1 MSKYFESA
9 LVGLVFSLSIS
20 YFMVTIGLVNQDTS
34 ISGQQLLLQF
44 IVAAIFGVVVGIST
58 LIFYIERFSYFTR
71 IAMHFI
77 FVIISSGVAGYYGK
91 WFEFGNISSML
102 NTFIFVVLIYIIIW
116 FFFYTKAKREI
127 REINELLEKRQEM

>member
-58 LIFYIERFSYFTR
+58 LIFYIERFSYFSR

-77 FVIISSGVAGYYGK
+77 FFIISSGVA
-91 WFEFGNISSML
+91 
-102 NTFIFVVLIYIIIW
+102 
-116 FFFYTKAKREI
+116 
-127 REINELLEKRQEM
+127 